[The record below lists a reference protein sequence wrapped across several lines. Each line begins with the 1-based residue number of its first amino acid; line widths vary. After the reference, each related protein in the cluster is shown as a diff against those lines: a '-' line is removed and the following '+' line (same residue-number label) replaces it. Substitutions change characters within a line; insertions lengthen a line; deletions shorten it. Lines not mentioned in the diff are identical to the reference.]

1 MSSVSVVHSRLRHL
15 RCGPRQLLE
24 DVVIVASTLVGMLI
38 NFIGVSP
45 IRALFWT
52 AVLNGL
58 LAPPLLVLIML
69 VSNNKKVMGERV
81 NSRWINALGWLT
93 AGVMIAAA
101 VGLLATW
108 GRS

>member
-1 MSSVSVVHSRLRHL
+1 MRAETTIGRRSD
-15 RCGPRQLLE
+15 RCLNT
-24 DVVIVASTLVGMLI
+24 SGMLI

-69 VSNNKKVMGERV
+69 VSNNKKVMDERV
-81 NSRWINALGWLT
+81 NSRWINALGLLT
-93 AGVMIAAA
+93 AA
-101 VGLLATW
+101 VGLLAAW